1 MAEGSISGLQSQRF
15 LIRSA
20 HPTSMSKETG
30 IKVTAT
36 ETTAT
41 AGVAIT
47 ETTKTTVEITST
59 TTIEMTGTEE
69 EARVAA
75 KTTNAVMTNPQ

>member
-20 HPTSMSKETG
+20 RPTNMSKKTE

-47 ETTKTTVEITST
+47 ETAKTTVETTST

-69 EARVAA
+69 GARVAA